1 MAYNKDGII
10 NAEIAVTL
18 KYLSKF
24 WKTIEIFLINYKVN
38 LILIWSANCVISEGN
53 RGATFAITHTKVYV
67 PVVTLSTN
75 DNA

>member
-1 MAYNKDGII
+1 MAYNEDGII

-38 LILIWSANCVISEGN
+38 LILIWSANCVISERN